1 MTIIILFALCRSL
14 SGVNP
19 GEVVPYHGHLVTSQ
33 MNSVIC
39 FNIIVINELQFVSRH
54 RVIILDHI
62 TFIANKCFNA
72 LYVIIFI
79 V

>member
-1 MTIIILFALCRSL
+1 MTIIILFALCRIL

-19 GEVVPYHGHLVTSQ
+19 GEVVPYHGHL
-33 MNSVIC
+33 
-39 FNIIVINELQFVSRH
+39 
-54 RVIILDHI
+54 
-62 TFIANKCFNA
+62 KCFNA

>member
-33 MNSVIC
+33 MNTVIC
-39 FNIIVINELQFVSRH
+39 FNIIVINELQKLIVTRLPLSIFPAS
-54 RVIILDHI
+54 HI
-62 TFIANKCFNA
+62 PPMSFCFN
-72 LYVIIFI
+72 
-79 V
+79 